1 MKTVMTKR
9 RMLTCVLAAAAAL
22 FAGCGMTNPFMTA
35 PNANGKPIV
44 WDCMM
49 VQLSSPPKYGCPD
62 GKTYTAFQL
71 YDFRMGKT
79 ATE

>member
-1 MKTVMTKR
+1 MSR
-9 RMLTCVLAAAAAL
+9 ERIWLYFLAAGSAL
-22 FAGCGMTNPFMTA
+22 LAGCYMSNPIMTTQNS
-35 PNANGKPIV
+35 NGKPIV

-71 YDFRMGKT
+71 YDFRMGSET
-79 ATE
+79 ATQ